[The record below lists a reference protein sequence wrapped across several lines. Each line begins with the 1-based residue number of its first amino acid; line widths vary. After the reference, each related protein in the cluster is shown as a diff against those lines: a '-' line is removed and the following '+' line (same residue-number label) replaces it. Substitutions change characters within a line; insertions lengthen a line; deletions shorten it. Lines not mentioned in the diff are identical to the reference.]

1 VIATS
6 KLWFNKNILTVTVGR
21 KMFFY
26 AVKLNSKNALTLLSI
41 IVKYRYLSL
50 VIDIYP
56 YKIVEKDRIDNQ
68 R

>member
-1 VIATS
+1 
-6 KLWFNKNILTVTVGR
+6 
-21 KMFFY
+21 MFFY
-26 AVKLNSKNALTLLSI
+26 AVKLNSKIALTLLSI

-56 YKIVEKDRIDNQ
+56 YKIVEKDRLDNQ